1 MPRIPLWIF
10 IVIACIYFTAVRVD
24 TMDVDASQYA
34 EISREMMLSH
44 NWLHIYDRGMN
55 YLDKP
60 PLHFWLSAA
69 SMKLF
74 GLNNFGYKLPSILFA
89 IWALFATYKLG
100 KLLYNDTIGRM
111 SALILGSCQ
120 GMFLMTNDVRCDT
133 ILMSCVI
140 TAIWLVQEWATNRK
154 LKFLL
159 AGAAFI
165 ALGMMTKGPIAL
177 MVPVFCFGTQWL
189 LRREWKNIF
198 NPAHLLAMVVITIML
213 IPMSIGLYQQFDMH
227 PEKLVNGQTGV
238 SALRFFYWSQ
248 SFGRITGESPWYN
261 GAGIDFLMLNMLWSF
276 LPWIILFNIAWI
288 KNVVTLIKQK
298 LRLQASQEWITTG
311 GFLLAYLALGSS
323 GYQLPHYIFIVFP
336 LAAIMTAK
344 YISDTIEANGKTH
357 KVLLRTHVAITALL
371 LLAVLPLTVYV
382 FNGGIPVI
390 TLWCTAVAAW
400 LYMAFSKN
408 MTGKL
413 LWLPAAGMIM
423 VNLFLT
429 NFFYVPLLN
438 YQVGSQ
444 AGQYFKAQKIDLKT
458 IRAYRT
464 QDPINAIQF
473 YAQGEIKSIDTT
485 ADIAP
490 GQVVLTSAQGLE
502 TFRGTNINYS
512 VLKQGY
518 FYKVSELTL
527 PFLNPATRAQEAKQY
542 YILQIGN

>member
-140 TAIWLVQEWATNRK
+140 TAIWLVQEWATNCK

-198 NPAHLLAMVVITIML
+198 NPAHLLAMVVIAIML

-238 SALRFFYWSQ
+238 SGLRFFYWSQ

-357 KVLLRTHVAITALL
+357 KALLRTHVAITALL

-382 FNGGIPVI
+382 FNGGIPII

-512 VLKQGY
+512 ILKQGY

>member
-34 EISREMMLSH
+34 EISREMLLSN
-44 NWLHIYDRGMN
+44 NWLHIYDRGIN

-69 SMKLF
+69 SMKVF
-74 GLNNFGYKLPSILFA
+74 GINNFGYKLPSILFA

-100 KLLYNDTIGRM
+100 KRLYNDTIGRM

-133 ILMSCVI
+133 ILMSCTI
-140 TAIWLVQEWATNRK
+140 SAIWLIQEWTTSRK
-154 LKFLL
+154 LWHLL
-159 AGAAFI
+159 TGAAFI

-189 LRREWKNIF
+189 LKRQWKNIF
-198 NPAHLLAMVVITIML
+198 NPAHLLAILVIGIML
-213 IPMSIGLYQQFDMH
+213 IPMSIGLYQQFDLH

-238 SALRFFYWSQ
+238 SGLRFFYWSQ
-248 SFGRITGESPWYN
+248 SFGRITGESPWNN

-276 LPWIILFNIAWI
+276 LPWIILFNIALVV
-288 KNVVTLIKQK
+288 NVATLFKQK
-298 LRLQASQEWITTG
+298 LHLQAGQEWLTTG

-323 GYQLPHYIFIVFP
+323 GYQLPHYIFIAFP

-344 YISDTIEANGKTH
+344 FIADTIGANSKMHTAM
-357 KVLLRTHVAITALL
+357 LRTHIAITALL
-371 LLAVLPLTVYV
+371 LLAALPLIAYV
-382 FNGGIPVI
+382 FNGGIIVVV
-390 TLWCTAVAAW
+390 LWCATFAAW
-400 LYMAFSKN
+400 LYMALSKKLS
-408 MTGKL
+408 GKL
-413 LWLPAAGMIM
+413 LWLPAAGMVM
-423 VNLFLT
+423 VNFFLT

-444 AGQYFKAQKIDLKT
+444 AGKYFKAQKTDLKT
-458 IRAYRT
+458 VRAYRT

-473 YAQGEIKSIDTT
+473 YAQGDIKSIDTT

-490 GQVVLTSAQGLE
+490 GQIVLTSTKGLE
-502 TFRGTNINYS
+502 TFTGTTIKYS

-542 YILQIGN
+542 YILRIDN

>member
-34 EISREMMLSH
+34 EISREMLLSD
-44 NWLHIYDRGMN
+44 NWLHIYDRGIN

-74 GLNNFGYKLPSILFA
+74 GVNNFGYKLPSILFA
-89 IWALFATYKLG
+89 LWALFATYKLG
-100 KLLYNDTIGRM
+100 KRLYNDTIGRM

-133 ILMSCVI
+133 ILLSCTI
-140 TAIWLVQEWATNRK
+140 SAIWLIQEWAISHK
-154 LKFLL
+154 LKHLL

-189 LRREWKNIF
+189 LKRQWKNIF
-198 NPAHLLAMVVITIML
+198 NPAHLLAILVIGIML
-213 IPMSIGLYQQFDMH
+213 IPMSIGLYQQFDLH
-227 PEKLVNGQTGV
+227 PEKLVNGQTGI
-238 SALRFFYWSQ
+238 SGLRFFYWSQ
-248 SFGRITGESPWYN
+248 SFGRITGESPWNN

-276 LPWIILFNIAWI
+276 LPWIILFNIALVT
-288 KNVVTLIKQK
+288 NVVKLFKQK
-298 LRLQASQEWITTG
+298 LHLQAEQEWLTTG

-323 GYQLPHYIFIVFP
+323 GYQLPHYIFIAFP
-336 LAAIMTAK
+336 LAAIITAK
-344 YISDTIEANGKTH
+344 YITDTIEANNRMHTTM
-357 KVLLRTHVAITALL
+357 LRTHIVITALL
-371 LLAVLPLTVYV
+371 LLAALPLIAYV
-382 FNGGIPVI
+382 FDGGIAVVV
-390 TLWCTAVAAW
+390 LWCAAIATW
-400 LYMAFSKN
+400 LYMAQSKKLS
-408 MTGKL
+408 GKL

-423 VNLFLT
+423 VNFFLT

-444 AGQYFKAQKIDLKT
+444 VGQYFKAQKTDLKT
-458 IRAYRT
+458 VRAYRT

-473 YAQGEIKSIDTT
+473 YAQGEIKSTDTT

-490 GQVVLTSAQGLE
+490 GQIVLTSTKGLE
-502 TFRGTNINYS
+502 TFTGTSTKYS

-527 PFLNPATRAQEAKQY
+527 PFLNPATRSTEAKQY
-542 YILQIGN
+542 YILRIEN